1 MPAPEHQQPFTA
13 PSQACLGA
21 TIPIGVDASAAPVA
35 AQRNGLAAALAASAA
50 ASATDAP
57 GAEALVLAQ
66 RCIHS
71 VADGLVAGEDERYE
85 IHDLLGVGATGR
97 VYAAHDR
104 TLVRDVAIKALNAPA
119 RAAPALRVSS
129 SAPSA
134 ARFLLEARI
143 AAALAHPNIL
153 PVYDLDLARDGTP
166 FFSMPRIAGSSLGVL
181 IAGSAPGRRH
191 AALADAAAVVRVAI
205 GVTQALAYAHHHG
218 IAHQDIK
225 PDNILLGDF
234 GEILLVDWG
243 SALRLDDDQQGAL
256 YGTPL
261 YMSPEQ
267 ARAERID
274 ARADIYCL
282 GATLFHLLYLR
293 PPTWSQTVEE
303 FWARKRRGDVD
314 EPDQRE
320 RMGVPAVLRAIVRK
334 AMAPAASAR
343 YQDAQALL
351 ADLRA
356 YQDGLAV
363 TAHQESAF
371 ERLKRWHRRRWRL
384 LYPGVAA
391 LALVATLIAAL
402 VGDRL
407 AEIASW
413 GEPAYSQD
421 FSQANLPGWKPCNG
435 AMVVRDGRYESQ
447 APQQSTALLDRLWQG
462 DLAVEY
468 DARMLPGGPPGDVS
482 LVWCR
487 GRELS
492 ADGARVTKLL
502 GRYRIQIG
510 AFYNAYSGI
519 YRENEACAAAPLRLQ
534 TDRTYH
540 VRMELVGTAIT
551 LFVDGRHIVSWH
563 EAFPITGGYL
573 GLYACYPGKAYS
585 HLRVWSRGLA
595 ARLPATAIGDALM
608 RHGDIAGAA
617 EEYHHAADSQRGG
630 VLAEEA
636 AFREGQC
643 RWQLGDHDAARALW
657 AGLLNGPHATAIR
670 LRELDDAFAHGDH
683 EAVRAELE
691 RIGRLGADDRHEA
704 ALAWAQYV
712 DRLMPANPRDMPS
725 ASARERARYLDLHAR
740 AYTGEPA
747 VDATAADALYKLG
760 RLDELIALVP
770 NMRLQVANAL
780 ATRGRLRE
788 VLEDYRDC
796 SWTYEHTLWISGEFI
811 HHMPSESEYLLVEI
825 LYELG
830 RLDYALTLP
839 SCRGT
844 ERAQVL
850 MRLGR
855 LDEAAPLL
863 VDIQGQAI
871 LAAFR
876 GRLDQIPAATPELKA
891 LYGGHPELI
900 DLARAKPLL
909 RAQARIALRLRSAI
923 AGDASAL
930 RGPAADGA
938 LEQVPELDDNNADD
952 EIYRVHLALR
962 SLFPLLRAIG
972 GDQQPLIAVDAAL
985 RARDRLLGVQRYA
998 WDADLILG
1006 RVDRAAYLAQPSR
1019 IFAEAR
1025 AHLLCGLIAELHH
1038 QPEAA
1043 RLDYRSYLAMP
1054 AWQRGSTPDPCLE
1067 ELVSWRLRVLAR

>member
-1 MPAPEHQQPFTA
+1 
-13 PSQACLGA
+13 
-21 TIPIGVDASAAPVA
+21 
-35 AQRNGLAAALAASAA
+35 
-50 ASATDAP
+50 
-57 GAEALVLAQ
+57 
-66 RCIHS
+66 
-71 VADGLVAGEDERYE
+71 
-85 IHDLLGVGATGR
+85 
-97 VYAAHDR
+97 
-104 TLVRDVAIKALNAPA
+104 
-119 RAAPALRVSS
+119 
-129 SAPSA
+129 
-134 ARFLLEARI
+134 
-143 AAALAHPNIL
+143 
-153 PVYDLDLARDGTP
+153 
-166 FFSMPRIAGSSLGVL
+166 
-181 IAGSAPGRRH
+181 
-191 AALADAAAVVRVAI
+191 
-205 GVTQALAYAHHHG
+205 
-218 IAHQDIK
+218 
-225 PDNILLGDF
+225 
-234 GEILLVDWG
+234 
-243 SALRLDDDQQGAL
+243 
-256 YGTPL
+256 
-261 YMSPEQ
+261 
-267 ARAERID
+267 
-274 ARADIYCL
+274 
-282 GATLFHLLYLR
+282 
-293 PPTWSQTVEE
+293 
-303 FWARKRRGDVD
+303 
-314 EPDQRE
+314 
-320 RMGVPAVLRAIVRK
+320 VPAVLHAIVRK
-334 AMAPAASAR
+334 AMAPVAAGR
-343 YQDAQALL
+343 YQDAQELL

-391 LALVATLIAAL
+391 LALVATLIATL

-421 FSQANLPGWKPCNG
+421 FSQPNLPGWKPCNG

-540 VRMELVGTAIT
+540 VRVEIVGTSIT
-551 LFVDGRHIVSWH
+551 LFVDGARIVSWH

-643 RWQLGDHDAARALW
+643 RWQLGDHGAARALW
-657 AGLLNGPHATAIR
+657 APLARGPHAAAIR
-670 LRELDDAFAHGDH
+670 LRELDDVFARGDH
-683 EAVRAELE
+683 EAVRAELA

-712 DRLMPANPRDMPS
+712 NTLIPTNSNDLASPRG
-725 ASARERARYLDLHAR
+725 RECARYLDFYASE
-740 AYTGEPA
+740 YTGEHA
-747 VDATAADALYKLG
+747 VDATAADALL
-760 RLDELIALVP
+760 RLDRGRELIAMVP
-770 NMRLQVANAL
+770 SMRLQVSNAL
-780 ATRGRLRE
+780 IFQGSLRE

-796 SWTYEHTLWISGEFI
+796 TWPYERALWLSGEFI
-811 HHMPSESEYLLVEI
+811 HHMPSDSQFTQMQVLC
-825 LYELG
+825 ELG
-830 RLDYALTLP
+830 RLDYALTLA
-839 SCRGT
+839 CCQGVD
-844 ERAQVL
+844 RAPVL
-850 MRLGR
+850 IRLGR
-855 LDEAAPLL
+855 LDEAAVLQ
-863 VDIQGQAI
+863 INGSEQAVI
-871 LAAFR
+871 AAFR
-876 GRLDQIPAATPELKA
+876 GRLDLIPASSPVLKA
-891 LYGGHPELI
+891 LFSGHPELV
-900 DLARAKPLL
+900 DLSRAPPVN
-909 RAQARIALRLRSAI
+909 RAQALIALRLRSAI
-923 AGDASAL
+923 AGDARAL
-930 RGPAADGA
+930 SGPAADGA
-938 LEQVPELDDNNADD
+938 LERIQELDDLMPDD
-952 EIYRVHLALR
+952 ETYRVHAWLR

-972 GDQQPLIAVDAAL
+972 GDQQALIEVDAAL
-985 RARDRLLGVQRYA
+985 HARERLIGLQRYA
-998 WDADLILG
+998 WDDDLIMG

-1025 AHLLCGLIAELHH
+1025 AHLLCGLIAELRH
-1038 QPEAA
+1038 QTEAA
-1043 RLDYRSYLAMP
+1043 RTDYRAYLAMP
-1054 AWQRGSTPDPCLE
+1054 AWQRSSSPDPALE
-1067 ELVSWRLRVLAR
+1067 ELVSWRLRGLAP